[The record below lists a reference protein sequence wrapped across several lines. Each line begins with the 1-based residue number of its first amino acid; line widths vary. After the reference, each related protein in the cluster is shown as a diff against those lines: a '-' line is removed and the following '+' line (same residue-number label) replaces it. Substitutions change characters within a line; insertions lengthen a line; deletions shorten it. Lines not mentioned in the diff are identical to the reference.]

1 MLCELKKEN
10 TERLMRV
17 FDLLPRGIVREISRI
32 GEARRDFPAGLS
44 EIRIRCAGR
53 CSIVLSGENIP
64 LFSRVSYGEIAAIY
78 DRLLSGSLYA
88 HTNDLKAGFVSVF
101 DGVRV
106 GICASVSDSGD
117 LPSEVHGLVFRIPI
131 SVSEASGDLYNAW
144 RETRGGLLIYSLPG
158 EGKTSALRGLVGKI
172 SRESGLRVA
181 VVDERREF
189 TAEDYLDAAVDILAG
204 YSKARGIE
212 IALRT
217 LSPEV
222 IVIDEIGSLEEAE
235 ALLRVGRGGVPIIAS
250 SHAGSFEEVVRKAS
264 VAPLVDEGYFRLYAR
279 LYREGGRFMHDIS
292 VVGGR
297 EA

>member
-53 CSIVLSGENIP
+53 SSIVLSGENIP

-131 SVSEASGDLYNAW
+131 SVSEASDDLYNAW

-235 ALLRVGRGGVPIIAS
+235 ALLRVGRGGVPVIAS